1 MQEKLASDQYR
12 FRAIDLDSDGN
23 GILPMALMAE
33 VHDRSDRK
41 FIAVVLAD
49 ALESSIV
56 NATDSDWAPWT
67 AVLASFGVLVLQL
80 LD

>member
-1 MQEKLASDQYR
+1 
-12 FRAIDLDSDGN
+12 
-23 GILPMALMAE
+23 MALMAE

-67 AVLASFGVLVLQL
+67 AVLASFGVLGKL
-80 LD
+80 